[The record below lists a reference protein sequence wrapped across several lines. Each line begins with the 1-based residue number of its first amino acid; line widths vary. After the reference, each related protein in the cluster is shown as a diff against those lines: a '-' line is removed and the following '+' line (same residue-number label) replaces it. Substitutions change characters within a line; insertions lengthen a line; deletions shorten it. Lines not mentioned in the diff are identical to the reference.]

1 VNELNKPLG
10 LTSSKKPKRRSFPFL
25 LVGVAG
31 LAVAAAAVGWFTFP
45 RLTGPTVTASIDSRD
60 GDSTIAPERTGATV
74 PSGLS
79 GLSEPAPE
87 DGLIELAPTGSLSEL
102 DRVVIHDPADAPSV
116 ELAALPDSSLVE
128 DSEDGLL
135 PRISDDGLRPL
146 DAYARPSNA
155 DPADPRIA
163 IVVGGIGIDPAG
175 TKAAIATL
183 PGSVTLAFAPYGEDL
198 DGAVAAARGSGH
210 EILLQIPLEPYN
222 YPATDPGPNTL
233 TVKAE
238 PAENLARL
246 RWFLGRLTNYV
257 GVVNY
262 MGARFTSE
270 NAALAPV
277 MEEIGGRGLLY
288 LDDGSSARSK
298 AAAVAGSAV
307 PFLRA
312 DMVLDADLNAA
323 AIDARLRQLQAIARE
338 RGYAVATATAFPV
351 SIERIAAFV
360 RAAEDRGIFIVPV
373 SALVGQNS

>member
-1 VNELNKPLG
+1 
-10 LTSSKKPKRRSFPFL
+10 
-25 LVGVAG
+25 
-31 LAVAAAAVGWFTFP
+31 
-45 RLTGPTVTASIDSRD
+45 
-60 GDSTIAPERTGATV
+60 V

-87 DGLIELAPTGSLSEL
+87 DGLIELAPTGSLSDL

-128 DSEDGLL
+128 DSEDGFL

-155 DPADPRIA
+155 DPAGPRIA